1 MDKDFVGIDVSK
13 DNLDVATYTTKKIWH
28 FPNNEG
34 GISQLTRTLSELTP
48 ALVVL
53 EATGGYETALAI
65 SLNKAGIT
73 CAVVNPREV
82 RDFAKATKKLA
93 KTDIIDARVL
103 AHFAAVIRPESH
115 PLSDEQTQELE
126 AIMTRRRQLIDM
138 LTAEKNHLHVAR
150 KPVREAIKSHID
162 YLTNELAQIDSELQ
176 VRIEKSPVQRDKYS
190 LLRSVPGVGPNL
202 SATLLVDL
210 PELGNLNRRQIAALA
225 GVAPINHDSGVKRGK
240 RSIWGGRP
248 QVRAMLYMSALV
260 AARHNPVIRQYYV
273 RLCAAG
279 KAKKVALVAC
289 MRKLLTILN
298 SMLKYNVP
306 WRSYQPAPISSN
318 P

>member
-1 MDKDFVGIDVSK
+1 MGKEAVGIDVSK
-13 DNLDVATYTTKKIWH
+13 DSLDVATYATDKGWH
-28 FPNNEG
+28 FPDSRG
-34 GISQLTRTLSELTP
+34 GISQLTQMLTEVMP

-53 EATGGYETALAI
+53 EATGGYETPLAMALRKAAI
-65 SLNKAGIT
+65 P

-93 KTDIIDARVL
+93 KTDAIDARVL
-103 AHFAAVIRPESH
+103 AHFAAVIRPEPR

-126 AIMTRRRQLIDM
+126 AIMTRRRQLMDM

-150 KPVREAIKSHID
+150 QPVIEAIKCHIE
-162 YLTNELAQIDSELQ
+162 YLTKQLAQIDSDLQ
-176 VRIEKSPVQRDKYS
+176 LRIEESPLQRDKYS
-190 LLRSVPGVGPNL
+190 LLRSVPGVGPSL
-202 SATLLVDL
+202 SATLLVEL
-210 PELGNLNRRQIAALA
+210 PELGTLNRRQIAALA
-225 GVAPINHDSGVKRGK
+225 GVAPINHDSGARRGK

-260 AARHNPVIRQYYV
+260 AARHNPVINQYYI
-273 RLCAAG
+273 RLCATG

-289 MRKLLTILN
+289 MRKLLTVLN
-298 SMLKYNVP
+298 SMLKHHVP
-306 WRSYQPAPISSN
+306 WRAYQPVSVSSN